1 MNRILLLTI
10 TFLISGI
17 TLGQNIPELKLTRDS
32 VEPIIVKTDS
42 LTKSEIY
49 KKALNWVQEAYKNP
63 DKVLKA
69 NIANEKIRIDG
80 FASNAWWYKSMG
92 IKQSYNMEY
101 TVEIGFKDGRYR
113 FEYTIGQF
121 YIDGGQKVLYGY
133 KTFFKKS
140 GEIRKSYKDAVPSLE
155 QTMND
160 LSLSFYNYVTGKTTE
175 KNDDW

>member
-17 TLGQNIPELKLTRDS
+17 TFGQNIPELKLTRDS

-42 LTKSEIY
+42 LTKPEIY
-49 KKALNWVQEAYKNP
+49 KKALNWVQETYKNP

-69 NIANEKIRIDG
+69 NIENEKIRIDG

-92 IKQSYNMEY
+92 IKNSYNMEY
-101 TVEIGFKDGRYR
+101 SVEIAFKDGRYR
-113 FEYTIGQF
+113 FEYNIGQF

-133 KTFFKKS
+133 KTFFKKN
-140 GEIRKSYKDAVPSLE
+140 GEVRKSYKDAVPSLE

-160 LSLSFYNYVTGKTTE
+160 LSLSFYNYVTGKTTK